1 MSNVV
6 ERKDQE
12 TMATPKS
19 ELSLFESLQKE
30 MNRLFEDFTTRMH
43 LPENKWR
50 EPMTPFHAKVDVK
63 DNANEVVI
71 TAELPGV
78 DKDHIEVAVRNDG
91 IAISGEKK
99 EEKEQKEKGYYR
111 MERSYGSFYR
121 LIPFPCQIDKE
132 NVVADFKNGVLK
144 ITMPKCKDILKN
156 EKKIE
161 VKAG

>member
-6 ERKDQE
+6 AKKDE
-12 TMATPKS
+12 EKTTAKS
-19 ELSLFESLQKE
+19 ELTLFESLQNE

-43 LPENKWR
+43 FPDTKWR
-50 EPMTPFHAKVDVK
+50 EPMTAFQAKVDVK
-63 DNANEVVI
+63 DNANEIVI

-78 DKDHIEVAVRNDG
+78 NKDQIEVSLRNDG

-99 EEKEQKEKGYYR
+99 EEKEQKEKGYYK

-121 LIPFPCQIDKE
+121 LIPFPCQIDRE
-132 NVVADFKNGVLK
+132 GVIADYKDGVLK
-144 ITMPKCKDILKN
+144 VTLPKSKDSLKN